1 MNTITLKLAVLALL
15 ATACSTAHAGLEW
28 SLSTNTINNN
38 NTADADLEVVFSVT
52 ASDATLD
59 AIRTAD
65 YGPSPQCGDDCDTL
79 GQYSV
84 NFSIDALGDAAG
96 NAIVSTVS
104 DLIGG
109 FTVQTGLLGGDP
121 ESLTRTD
128 GASPTDYTYVYVSGA
143 GPSLMSLFSTSDKV
157 DVLKLSIDIDS
168 FADAVDVSD
177 IGLVLKAGEFP
188 TQTQFGEFGSL
199 EAADELFFASPS
211 ANMSDPGFGDTVTQT
226 YSVDPAAIPEPSSFA
241 YMGLFT
247 LCVTGVRWY
256 RRRKQA

>member
-1 MNTITLKLAVLALL
+1 M
-15 ATACSTAHAGLEW
+15 
-28 SLSTNTINNN
+28 
-38 NTADADLEVVFSVT
+38 
-52 ASDATLD
+52 
-59 AIRTAD
+59 
-65 YGPSPQCGDDCDTL
+65 
-79 GQYSV
+79 
-84 NFSIDALGDAAG
+84 GDAAG

-143 GPSLMSLFSTSDKV
+143 GPSLMSLFATSDKV